1 VTDDS
6 QVADTPVVLV
16 SGATGGIG
24 AATARAYAD
33 RGARLVLLAR
43 SAGLLETLRAELAAA
58 GAEALVTV
66 ADVADASA
74 VDDAFE
80 AATREFGGVDVVVHS
95 AAVIAYGRHDQVPA
109 EVWDHVIRINVTGTA
124 NVARAALRAFDARG
138 GGSLVV
144 IGSVLGQATVPFM
157 GSYAVSKWAVRGLVR
172 TLQQEA
178 RELPGVHVSIVNPG
192 SIATPI
198 YTLAGNYAGRI
209 GRPPPPV
216 YPAESVAREV
226 MRVVDKRKRIGG
238 VNPANLVIRW
248 GFALAPRLYDVLV
261 TPLAKVACLR
271 RQRVEPH
278 AGHVFTPSE
287 DVVVPAEGEVPW
299 PGRNS
304 PVTVQHTGGP
314 DDGHARREL
323 LHDVAG
329 DGRRG

>member
-1 VTDDS
+1 MTDDS
-6 QVADTPVVLV
+6 RVADTPVVLV

-144 IGSVLGQATVPFM
+144 IGSVLGQATVA
-157 GSYAVSKWAVRGLVR
+157 S
-172 TLQQEA
+172 
-178 RELPGVHVSIVNPG
+178 GVTST
-192 SIATPI
+192 S
-198 YTLAGNYAGRI
+198 
-209 GRPPPPV
+209 
-216 YPAESVAREV
+216 
-226 MRVVDKRKRIGG
+226 
-238 VNPANLVIRW
+238 
-248 GFALAPRLYDVLV
+248 
-261 TPLAKVACLR
+261 
-271 RQRVEPH
+271 
-278 AGHVFTPSE
+278 
-287 DVVVPAEGEVPW
+287 
-299 PGRNS
+299 
-304 PVTVQHTGGP
+304 
-314 DDGHARREL
+314 
-323 LHDVAG
+323 
-329 DGRRG
+329 